1 MSVLR
6 TAINITDLS
15 KKKKKKK
22 VLNLHPKKDLLKANR

>member
-1 MSVLR
+1 MSLLK

-15 KKKKKKK
+15 KKKKKK